1 MSCFICEKCGLIDNT
16 DCNNNYWLAIGRK
29 DIDERI
35 IEKNPRFLPEYRYF
49 ENHVTCATCCEGV
62 TYADKSGRYSKGF
75 LDIENPEH
83 WSMYS
88 KEKILKDKNIV
99 NANEVFERW
108 SEDDILDQLK
118 IFVER
123 SCKSTLFDFSK
134 NEEVE
139 RYIELNKFD
148 AKIADFV
155 IKNFK

>member
-1 MSCFICEKCGLIDNT
+1 M
-16 DCNNNYWLAIGRK
+16 
-29 DIDERI
+29 
-35 IEKNPRFLPEYRYF
+35 
-49 ENHVTCATCCEGV
+49 
-62 TYADKSGRYSKGF
+62 
-75 LDIENPEH
+75 DIENPEH